1 MAQWRCEECENFEFD
16 EETQEDI
23 CVVDMDM
30 DEFERYLLSDHGV
43 CPYFRLRDDYRIVR
57 KQN

>member
-1 MAQWRCEECENFEFD
+1 MDCENCENFDYNEETEEYECLVDFD
-16 EETQEDI
+16 E
-23 CVVDMDM
+23 
-30 DEFERYLLSDHGV
+30 DEYGSYLTNRNYV